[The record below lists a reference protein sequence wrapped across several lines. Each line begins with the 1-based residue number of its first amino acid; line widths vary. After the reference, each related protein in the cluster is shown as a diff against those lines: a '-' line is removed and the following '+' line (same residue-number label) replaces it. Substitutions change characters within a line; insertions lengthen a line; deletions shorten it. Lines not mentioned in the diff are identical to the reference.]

1 MKNDP
6 QVKSIID
13 SIGAMLD
20 ARFKTWEVNFKAY
33 VGAEIK
39 ASEARIRKD
48 MATKED
54 IKDMVRK
61 SDIKDMVRKSDIK
74 DMVRKSDIKDMA
86 TKNDINELKA
96 GQQRMEKDLKIVK
109 EDLKTIDVKFDKKT
123 KSDEKRFEAIEE
135 ELNIPRT
142 NKN

>member
-1 MKNDP
+1 M
-6 QVKSIID
+6 ID

-48 MATKED
+48 MATKE
-54 IKDMVRK
+54 
-61 SDIKDMVRKSDIK
+61 
-74 DMVRKSDIKDMA
+74 DIKDMA

-123 KSDEKRFEAIEE
+123 KSDEKRFEVIEE
-135 ELNIPRT
+135 ELSIPRT